1 MRKNVILGLG
11 AVCFVVVFALM
22 IFGVVAYQQ
31 ISSGD
36 IKEDNTPE
44 IVKPIEPPK
53 ELDIIPEVAPAKVFP
68 VKQGCLGDARCIS
81 GYVTRIV
88 DGDTIEVDGQ
98 SIRFALVD
106 TPEYGEYDYTQAR
119 NYIENIC
126 PIGSPVLVDE
136 DDLQTEGSYGRI
148 IGVIYCKELNLN
160 ESILEVGHAEILVT
174 FCSKSEFAG
183 ESWAIKY
190 GCTSDYKPKISTP
203 PTEIKEDCN
212 PSYPDVCI
220 PSPPPDLDCGEIS
233 HRNFTVLQPDP
244 HRFDGDKDGLGCE
257 S

>member
-11 AVCFVVVFALM
+11 SVCFVVVFAL
-22 IFGVVAYQQ
+22 IVLGFAGYQQ

-36 IKEDNTPE
+36 VSEEKTPT
-44 IVKPIEPPK
+44 IDLTIEPPK
-53 ELDIIPEVAPAKVFP
+53 EQELETPPKVIVPTKVLPE
-68 VKQGCLGDARCIS
+68 KQGCLGNARCIS

-136 DDLQTEGSYGRI
+136 DDLQTEGSYDRI
-148 IGVIYCKELNLN
+148 IGIIYCKELNLN
-160 ESILEVGHAEILVT
+160 EQILSVGHAEILVS
-174 FCSKSEFAG
+174 FCSKSEFA
-183 ESWAIKY
+183 EHAWAQKF
-190 GCTSDYKPKISTP
+190 GC
-203 PTEIKEDCN
+203 
-212 PSYPDVCI
+212 
-220 PSPPPDLDCGEIS
+220 
-233 HRNFTVLQPDP
+233 
-244 HRFDGDKDGLGCE
+244 
-257 S
+257 

>member
-1 MRKNVILGLG
+1 MRKNIILGLG
-11 AVCFVVVFALM
+11 AVCFVVVFAGI
-22 IFGVVAYQQ
+22 IFGVFAVQQ
-31 ISSGD
+31 ITSD
-36 IKEDNTPE
+36 DVPEETPE
-44 IVKPIEPPK
+44 IEFTLEPSELVVEETPEITPSKVLPI
-53 ELDIIPEVAPAKVFP
+53 
-68 VKQGCLGDARCIS
+68 KQGCLGDARCIS

-106 TPEYGEYDYTQAR
+106 TPEYGEYDYAQAR

-126 PIGSPVLVDE
+126 PIGTPVLVDE
-136 DDLQTEGSYGRI
+136 DDLQTQGSYGRI

-160 ESILEVGHAEILVT
+160 EQILSVGHAEILT
-174 FCSKSEFAG
+174 SFCSQSEFAA
-183 ESWAIKY
+183 EPWAQKF
-190 GCTSDYKPKISTP
+190 GCTTINEAKTLTLPA
-203 PTEIKEDCN
+203 EIRENCD

-220 PSPPPDLDCGEIS
+220 PSPPPDLNCGEIS
-233 HRNFTVLQPDP
+233 HRNFTVLPSDP

>member
-36 IKEDNTPE
+36 IKEDNMPE
-44 IVKPIEPPK
+44 IVSPIEPPK
-53 ELDIIPEVAPAKVFP
+53 ELDFTTPENFAPAKLFP
-68 VKQGCLGDARCIS
+68 VKQSCLGDARCIS
-81 GYVTRIV
+81 GFVTKIV

-126 PIGSPVLVDE
+126 PIGSKVLVDE

-160 ESILEVGHAEILVT
+160 EKILEVGHAEILSS
-174 FCSKSEFAG
+174 FCSKSEFS
-183 ESWAIKY
+183 EEPWAQKF
-190 GCTSDYKPKISTP
+190 GC
-203 PTEIKEDCN
+203 
-212 PSYPDVCI
+212 
-220 PSPPPDLDCGEIS
+220 
-233 HRNFTVLQPDP
+233 
-244 HRFDGDKDGLGCE
+244 
-257 S
+257 